1 MWITSDKSQKAEAL
15 RVVLHFARGANIHLL
30 ARVDALKTQVWT
42 WGVGPCSIV
51 RMRKKESGGSSSEK
65 RMNIAPKTVDEYLSS
80 VAEPARGVLAKM
92 RTLIRAA
99 LPREATEIISYRMP
113 AFKHKRVLVWFAAF
127 KNHCSLFPT
136 AAVIEQFKNELKEFT
151 TTKGAVHIPIDKPLP
166 AALIKKLVKA
176 SLEESEGKRHRRA

>member
-1 MWITSDKSQKAEAL
+1 
-15 RVVLHFARGANIHLL
+15 
-30 ARVDALKTQVWT
+30 
-42 WGVGPCSIV
+42 
-51 RMRKKESGGSSSEK
+51 
-65 RMNIAPKTVDEYLSS
+65 
-80 VAEPARGVLAKM
+80 
-92 RTLIRAA
+92 
-99 LPREATEIISYRMP
+99 MP